1 MWSWGADVA
10 GDGFDDLE
18 GVGGR
23 GKRKCFWK
31 DERGWSLE
39 LELELEFNVFF
50 FRRDLFWYSAWVG
63 R

>member
-1 MWSWGADVA
+1 MWSGGVDVA

-23 GKRKCFWK
+23 GKGKCFWK

-39 LELELEFNVFF
+39 LEFNCGFF
-50 FRRDLFWYSAWVG
+50 CFYFGATLAMDLSWQ
-63 R
+63 